1 MESWYKE
8 EIILLLQRVQQ
19 TIETIERRNQS
30 IGLSN

>member
-8 EIILLLQRVQQ
+8 EIILLLQKVQQ
-19 TIETIERRNQS
+19 TIETIERRSQS